1 MKTLNKF
8 SKPVFI
14 ILLISGL
21 AYEGFAQRNNFRQ
34 QSFNRVSPVVTAPA
48 NDNASNSDQNRR
60 IQRIKEQ
67 YFVKELG
74 LTPAQSNQF
83 LRIYRA
89 WQNDM
94 AETRRLKRQNNSSGQ
109 SGGSQQLEKD
119 LAYDRKLI
127 DIKENFQNEF
137 LNVFPPEKL
146 SKLYKLEQEFK
157 DEIFKNLTER
167 Q

>member
-21 AYEGFAQRNNFRQ
+21 AYEGFAQRSNLRQ
-34 QSFNRVSPVVTAPA
+34 QSFNRISPVATAPA
-48 NDNASNSDQNRR
+48 NDNASNADQTTR

-67 YFVKELG
+67 WLVKRLELS
-74 LTPAQSNQF
+74 PAQSNQF
-83 LRIYRA
+83 LRLYRS
-89 WQNDM
+89 WQNNM
-94 AETRRLKRQNNSSGQ
+94 AETRMLKRQNNSSGQ

-127 DIKENFQNEF
+127 DIKENFQNDF
-137 LNVFPPEKL
+137 LRILPAEKL
-146 SKLYKLEQEFK
+146 SQLYKLEQEFK

>member
-21 AYEGFAQRNNFRQ
+21 AYEGFAQRNNFHQ
-34 QSFNRVSPVVTAPA
+34 QSFNRVSPVTAPA
-48 NDNASNSDQNRR
+48 NDNAPNVDQNKR

-74 LTPAQSNQF
+74 LSTVQANQF
-83 LRIYRA
+83 LRLYRA

-94 AETRRLKRQNNSSGQ
+94 AETRMLKRQNNSSGQ
-109 SGGSQQLEKD
+109 SSGSQQLDKD

-127 DIKENFQNEF
+127 DIKENFQNDF
-137 LNVFPPEKL
+137 LKILPAEKL

>member
-21 AYEGFAQRNNFRQ
+21 AYEGFAQRNNLRQ
-34 QSFNRVSPVVTAPA
+34 QSFNRVSPAATAPA
-48 NDNASNSDQNRR
+48 NDNVPSADQ
-60 IQRIKEQ
+60 IKKVQRIREN
-67 YFVKELG
+67 YFMKELD
-74 LTPAQSNQF
+74 LTPAQRNQF
-83 LRIYRA
+83 LRVYRA

-94 AETRRLKRQNNSSGQ
+94 DETRRLKRLNNSAGQ
-109 SGGSQQLEKD
+109 SGGSQQLERD

-127 DIKENFQNEF
+127 DIKENFQNKF
-137 LNVFPPEKL
+137 LKVLPAEKL
-146 SKLYKLEQEFK
+146 GKLYKLEQEFK
-157 DEIFKNLTER
+157 DEIFKNLNER

>member
-1 MKTLNKF
+1 MKTSNKF

-14 ILLISGL
+14 ILLISGF
-21 AYEGFAQRNNFRQ
+21 AYEGFAQRNNLRQ

-48 NDNASNSDQNRR
+48 NDNASNVNQNKR
-60 IQRIKEQ
+60 IQRIKEE
-67 YFVKELG
+67 YFVKELD
-74 LTPAQSNQF
+74 LTSAQRNQF

-94 AETRRLKRQNNSSGQ
+94 SETRRLKRLNNSSGQ
-109 SGGSQQLEKD
+109 SGGPQQLERD

-137 LNVFPPEKL
+137 LKVFPPEKL
-146 SKLYKLEQEFK
+146 SKLYKLEQDFK
-157 DEIFKNLTER
+157 DEIYKNLTER